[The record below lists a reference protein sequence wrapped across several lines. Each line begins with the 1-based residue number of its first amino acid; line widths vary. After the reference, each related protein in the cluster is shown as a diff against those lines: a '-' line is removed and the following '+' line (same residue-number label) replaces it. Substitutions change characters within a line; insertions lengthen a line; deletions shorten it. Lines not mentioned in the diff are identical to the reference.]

1 MLKTKK
7 FRAPISPIRVAL
19 TSGHVA
25 IIGLKLA
32 ELSEQFW
39 AEAYALG
46 AISGDMEGSS
56 VAEKAKAKEEEI
68 KANALKEKEELTEV
82 LKGLFSD
89 PQGSLDKNG
98 LPLTRKVSARL
109 GRTINR
115 PQMLKIWEELKET
128 IEAE

>member
-25 IIGLKLA
+25 IIDKEPI
-32 ELSEQFW
+32 ELPELFW
-39 AEAYALG
+39 AEAYASG
-46 AISGDMEGSS
+46 AVSGDMEGSS
-56 VAEKAKAKEEEI
+56 VADKAKAKKEEI
-68 KANALKEKEELTEV
+68 EANQLKEKEELTEV